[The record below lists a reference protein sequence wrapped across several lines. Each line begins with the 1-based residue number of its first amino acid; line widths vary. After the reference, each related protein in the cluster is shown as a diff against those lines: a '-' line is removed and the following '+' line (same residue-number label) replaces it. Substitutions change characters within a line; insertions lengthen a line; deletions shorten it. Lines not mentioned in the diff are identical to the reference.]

1 MKGLARILGQ
11 FSDKLLKRKILPSL
25 IEETRKHYLL
35 PFVIPNIFF
44 IAEKMESD
52 EFARDLLPSL
62 KPLFLIRDPPQ
73 AMLSMLD
80 HMAVFEAKCTP
91 AVFRDGA
98 STDRHER
105 IAACSRIERAACA

>member
-1 MKGLARILGQ
+1 M
-11 FSDKLLKRKILPSL
+11 
-25 IEETRKHYLL
+25 
-35 PFVIPNIFF
+35 IPNIFF
-44 IAEKMESD
+44 IADKMAPD
-52 EFARDLLPSL
+52 EFARDLLPAL

-98 STDRHER
+98 SVER
-105 IAACSRIERAACA
+105 FAAFARLLMIELGR